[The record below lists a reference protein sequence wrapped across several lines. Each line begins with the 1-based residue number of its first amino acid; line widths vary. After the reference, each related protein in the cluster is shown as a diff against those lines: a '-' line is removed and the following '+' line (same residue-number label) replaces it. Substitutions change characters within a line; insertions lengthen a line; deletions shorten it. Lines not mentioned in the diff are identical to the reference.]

1 MMVRTNQLKKTGGV
15 LSMTIILNPSLFS
28 VQELYDMQVTEK
40 HDAIIEAINLN
51 LIYHEVMKNPIVA
64 LLKN

>member
-1 MMVRTNQLKKTGGV
+1 
-15 LSMTIILNPSLFS
+15 MTIILNPSLFS

>member
-1 MMVRTNQLKKTGGV
+1 MVRTNQLKKTGGV